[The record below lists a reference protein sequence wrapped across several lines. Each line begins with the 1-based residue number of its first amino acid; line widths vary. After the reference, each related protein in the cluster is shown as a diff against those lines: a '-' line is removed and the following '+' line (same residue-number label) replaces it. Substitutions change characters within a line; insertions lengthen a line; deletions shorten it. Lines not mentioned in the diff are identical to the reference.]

1 MQREVNNYKQ
11 KLTYRDMA
19 GEHIVLIVLGGLNMC
34 RVWEK
39 SKPRVGCRSMK
50 GACMS
55 TAAWNV

>member
-34 RVWEK
+34 RVWEEI
-39 SKPRVGCRSMK
+39 RDRGLAVG
-50 GACMS
+50 A
-55 TAAWNV
+55 